1 MECQRYTP
9 GHRVHA
15 IQALR
20 KYNMPGEI
28 KRVSVLGYEGNWLT
42 FEMDGAVHR
51 VWNHDPERVREYHDA
66 ALTNPRTAL
75 YYTSVG
81 VLSVRSGEAYPQMY
95 PKWDGPD
102 ECAARGDMN
111 TMGGGYLQL

>member
-20 KYNMPGEI
+20 KYDMPGEI
-28 KRVSVLGYEGNWLT
+28 KRVSVLGHEGNWLT

-75 YYTSVG
+75 CEIALYFTSVKLLRIG
-81 VLSVRSGEAYPQMY
+81 RGGWTVDLYGDPA
-95 PKWDGPD
+95 GPS
-102 ECAARGDMN
+102 ECHITDHPPLN
-111 TMGGGYLQL
+111 YI